1 MRIPKSEYS
10 LEVTS
15 YLQQTIKALRKENNV
30 RGDVLSKNLGRGISY
45 LYQIENG
52 RIKEI
57 RLETLTQLLTA
68 IVGISDSKFPEFII
82 NLIDSI
88 IKSNDLTS
96 ASIEAEEWI
105 AIYDCKYRTYKIKQK
120 TLTYLSKELKARK
133 ITPSELVQR
142 MNNPISP
149 DAVNPPY
156 NEVLKLL
163 PFMREN
169 AMSKT
174 IRFSDCIHFRLGDNY
189 IQKIMDKET
198 KTITYPFM
206 AGIIYYLF
214 SDTMPQAACLKK
226 CHSILK
232 NHNFYTISERI
243 FNQQFEFESMYYQVL
258 SKDSVRV
265 SDKNSVIEEKVETIS
280 FPPTT
285 ERKEESYL
293 CTNVKKPDTKE
304 YIYYDTPSIS
314 YSAEYKQ
321 FVSKIDAKFTYLF
334 EKNEPY
340 ALTKVSSIL
349 ENMEN
354 DLGLSAALMSSSIRS
369 ISPELRKDF
378 WNDYQT
384 LLNRYISKSEEKI

>member
-88 IKSNDLTS
+88 IKSGDLTS
-96 ASIEAEEWI
+96 TSIETEEWI
-105 AIYDCKYRTYKIKQK
+105 AIYDCKYRTYKIKPK
-120 TLTYLSKELKARK
+120 TLKYLSKKLEVRE

-149 DAVNPPY
+149 DAAQPPY

-163 PFMREN
+163 PFMQEN

-189 IQKIMDKET
+189 IQKILDKET
-198 KTITYPFM
+198 QTITYPFM

-214 SDTMPQAACLKK
+214 SDTMPQAACFKK
-226 CHSILK
+226 CHSILES
-232 NHNFYTISERI
+232 HEFYTISERI
-243 FNQQFEFESMYYQVL
+243 FHTKLESHHMFDCEMVL
-258 SKDSVRV
+258 DYR
-265 SDKNSVIEEKVETIS
+265 
-280 FPPTT
+280 TT
-285 ERKEESYL
+285 ENSLKVNVLEENSYIPSK
-293 CTNVKKPDTKE
+293 VKSLNTKE
-304 YIYYDTPSIS
+304 YIYYDTPSSS
-314 YSAEYKQ
+314 YSVEYKQ
-321 FVSKIDAKFTYLF
+321 FVSKIDAKFTSLF
-334 EKNEPY
+334 ERNEPY
-340 ALTKVSSIL
+340 ALTKVSSIF
-349 ENMEN
+349 ENMDN

-378 WNDYQT
+378 WNDYQA